1 MLQHS
6 PCHGLAQLICIA
18 TLFCACSDWIG
29 FFYPAYA
36 SFVALETP
44 DNKGVTTWL
53 KYWVIYG
60 FFFLFVD
67 SVGSL

>member
-1 MLQHS
+1 MK
-6 PCHGLAQLICIA
+6 IR
-18 TLFCACSDWIG
+18 SDYIG

-44 DNKGVTTWL
+44 DDKSVTNWL

-60 FFFLFVD
+60 LFFLFVD
-67 SVGSL
+67 GIGAV